1 MIRSNRIQ
9 DRLGLNWTAVVAVS
23 EASFMDLY
31 KSQIIQGVV
40 VGSAICLITVYILS
54 IFLSL
59 SANEQMINARKIAGE
74 KKQNK
79 KQQKKQQIKM
89 QNNQELESETKNT
102 HANHSRTSTDRS
114 STASSTY
121 SRRQS
126 FMMQAK
132 KKMSVDQTNYLFGG
146 ALNIGDEEEDE
157 DNNTKNAVRLAD
169 LSPDSE
175 EFFEIFA
182 DILRPVV
189 ESANLAM
196 RIHR

>member
-1 MIRSNRIQ
+1 LIRSNRIQ

-59 SANEQMINARKIAGE
+59 SANEQMINAKKIAAE
-74 KKQNK
+74 
-79 KQQKKQQIKM
+79 KKQQIKM
-89 QNNQELESETKNT
+89 QKYQNNQELESETKNT
-102 HANHSRTSTDRS
+102 NANHSRSSKAS
-114 STASSTY
+114 STASSTD

-157 DNNTKNAVRLAD
+157 DNNTKNAVHLAD